1 MESTLEELRWKEV
14 IGANNGVR
22 YGYVNDLM
30 IDLDTGRV
38 KALVVPGQG
47 KWLGLLGGREP
58 RLIPWENISHIGA
71 DIILTQAPPS
81 GALRRSGGGKRRE
94 NEE

>member
-22 YGYVNDLM
+22 YGYVSDLV

-38 KALVVPGQG
+38 KALMVPGQG
-47 KWLGLLGGREP
+47 KWLGLLGGRDP

-71 DIILTQAPPS
+71 AIILTQSPPS
-81 GALRRSGGGKRRE
+81 GVGRRGGGKGRE